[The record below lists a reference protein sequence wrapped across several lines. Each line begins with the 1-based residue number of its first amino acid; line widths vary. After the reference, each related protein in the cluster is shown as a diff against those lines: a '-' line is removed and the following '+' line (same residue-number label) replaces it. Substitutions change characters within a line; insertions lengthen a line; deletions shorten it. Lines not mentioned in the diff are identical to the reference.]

1 MENNNEM
8 IKSVVSADGDINF
21 EGLKVNNIKMLQLE
35 HSPIEQA
42 EADLKAAEEIDLT
55 KEENVNE
62 TTEALENAISA
73 DQLAQLRS
81 MMFRRPPQ
89 QVRKYEKIGR
99 NDECPCGSGKKYKN
113 CCLKTGKYEGLEYK
127 KRK

>member
-8 IKSVVSADGDINF
+8 IKSVVSADGDINL

-35 HSPIEQA
+35 HSPVEQA
-42 EADLKAAEEIDLT
+42 EADLKAVEEIDLT

-113 CCLKTGKYEGLEYK
+113 CCLASGKFEGLEYK

>member
-8 IKSVVSADGDINF
+8 IKSVVSTEGNINLDD
-21 EGLKVNNIKMLQLE
+21 LKKNNIKMLQLE

-55 KEENVNE
+55 KEEEVNE

-89 QVRKYEKIGR
+89 QVRKYGKIGR

-113 CCLKTGKYEGLEYK
+113 CCLKTGKYEELEYK
-127 KRK
+127 NRK

>member
-8 IKSVVSADGDINF
+8 IKSVVSTDGNINLDD
-21 EGLKVNNIKMLQLE
+21 LKINNINMLQLE
-35 HSPIEQA
+35 HSPVEQA
-42 EADLKAAEEIDLT
+42 EADLRAAEEIDLT
-55 KEENVNE
+55 KEEDVNE